1 MKRAAF
7 IPVVA
12 VGLLAAAPQKR
23 PTTIVTVRDRGC
35 GCCEG
40 WIAAARSAGYV
51 DELQE
56 LDHAE
61 RLRRF
66 HIDEALSSC
75 HTSSVA
81 GYLVEGHV
89 PLAALAK
96 LLRERPH
103 TRGITVPGMP
113 TGTPGMPGPKGPIR
127 VVFLDAPEHVYYA
140 E

>member
-1 MKRAAF
+1 MKRSAF
-7 IPVVA
+7 VCTVA
-12 VGLLAAAPQKR
+12 IGLLAAAPQKR
-23 PTTIVTVRDRGC
+23 PKIVTVRDRGC

-40 WIAAARSAGYV
+40 WIAAARAAGYV
-51 DELQE
+51 VELQD

-61 RLRRF
+61 RLQRF
-66 HIDEALSSC
+66 GITESLSSC

-89 PLAALAK
+89 PLAALDK
-96 LLRERPH
+96 LLLERPH

-113 TGTPGMPGPKGPIR
+113 TGTPGMPGPKVPIR

>member
-1 MKRAAF
+1 MKRAVF

-12 VGLLAAAPQKR
+12 AGLLAAAPQKL
-23 PTTIVTVRDRGC
+23 PKIVTVRDRGC

-40 WIAAARSAGYV
+40 WVAAARSAGYTV
-51 DELQE
+51 ELQE
-56 LDHAE
+56 LDHEE

-81 GYLVEGHV
+81 GYLAEGHV

-96 LLRERPH
+96 LLRERPR
-103 TRGITVPGMP
+103 TRGIAVPGMP
-113 TGTPGMPGPKGPIR
+113 TGTPGMPGPKAPIR

>member
-1 MKRAAF
+1 MKRAVF

-12 VGLLAAAPQKR
+12 AGLLAAAPQPR
-23 PTTIVTVRDRGC
+23 PKIVTVRDRGC

-40 WIAAARSAGYV
+40 WIAAARSAGYTV
-51 DELQE
+51 ELQD
-56 LDHAE
+56 LDHDE

-96 LLRERPH
+96 LLHERPR
-103 TRGITVPGMP
+103 TRGIAAPGMP
-113 TGTPGMPGPKGPIR
+113 TGTPGMPGPKVPIR

-140 E
+140 D

>member
-7 IPVVA
+7 IPILA
-12 VGLLAAAPQKR
+12 AGLLAAAPQKR
-23 PTTIVTVRDRGC
+23 PRIVTVRDRGC
-35 GCCEG
+35 SCCEG
-40 WIAAARSAGYV
+40 WVAAARAAGYTV
-51 DELQE
+51 ELQE
-56 LDHAE
+56 LDHDE
-61 RLRRF
+61 RLRHF

-89 PLAALAK
+89 PLAALAT
-96 LLRERPH
+96 LLAERPH

-113 TGTPGMPGPKGPIR
+113 TGTPGMPGPKGPIS
-127 VVFLDAPEHVYYA
+127 VVFLDAPGHVYYS